1 MKLYQQA
8 YMGLMEGDQVS
19 KLERELI
26 LARTTPI
33 PGTGRRG
40 ARCPLPNPI
49 EGRCA
54 IQETEI
60 VPTLSEILK
69 FNYLNPEKE
78 GEAWSTVHF
87 YDFQDFY
94 VLGTPPLPPPTRFP
108 SRALCARIAAE

>member
-8 YMGLMEGDQVS
+8 DMGLMEGDQAP
-19 KLERELI
+19 KLKRELI

-54 IQETEI
+54 TGNKNC
-60 VPTLSEILK
+60 TDAFK
-69 FNYLNPEKE
+69 N
-78 GEAWSTVHF
+78 T
-87 YDFQDFY
+87 
-94 VLGTPPLPPPTRFP
+94 
-108 SRALCARIAAE
+108 